1 MAGRPGFLD
10 GFRHGD
16 ASDRDAGAASGPDGL
31 IGAPPMVRLGDP
43 SASRQDGS
51 LTGRPGFDPVWG
63 TLDSPFAQAD
73 DGWAEGAR
81 EAEEEGLAF
90 DVEIFGDSF
99 QIAGQVRTGQFP
111 RLSDWLNMQSG
122 FIQVQNGTQFH
133 PGPIDTSDAEQ
144 APGVLWC
151 RLDQV
156 IMVAE
161 RASIQESRPGAPV
174 VHKQRRK
181 VSIVTPGYH
190 LRGSMHVIA
199 DGSMQQFLEMAD
211 PHFLPVTDVT
221 VHWKSDPALVARF
234 SFAMINRQQII
245 TVRDEPSAPAE
256 GSTRSADS
264 AGQDSMPLHRRWG
277 AA

>member
-1 MAGRPGFLD
+1 MADRPGFLD
-10 GFRHGD
+10 GFRNGD
-16 ASDRDAGAASGPDGL
+16 TSDRDAGAASPDSL

-43 SASRQDGS
+43 STPRPDDGFAGG
-51 LTGRPGFDPVWG
+51 TRFDPVWG
-63 TLDSPFAQAD
+63 TLSSPFAQAD
-73 DGWAEGAR
+73 DGWAEGPR
-81 EAEEEGLAF
+81 EGEEEGLTF
-90 DVEIFGDSF
+90 DVEIFGDGF
-99 QIAGQVRTGQFP
+99 QIAGQVCTGQFP

-122 FIQVQNGTQFH
+122 FIQVKNGMQFH
-133 PGPIDTSDAEQ
+133 PGPSDASDTQ
-144 APGVLWC
+144 QTPGVLWC

-161 RASIQESRPGAPV
+161 RASIQENRPGAPV

-199 DGSMQQFLEMAD
+199 DGSMLRFLEMAE

-221 VHWKSDPALVARF
+221 VHWQSDSALVARF

-256 GSTRSADS
+256 GSTRTAE
-264 AGQDSMPLHRRWG
+264 SMPLHRRWG